1 MMQSG
6 WRVPEEKRGLFKE
19 PLGAFVT
26 VDELR
31 NNNANMTI
39 TVGDVVSL
47 TMWREGLIPDLSIY
61 DGRTERRE
69 MTEFATLVEE
79 RGLEETVVRNPAGMI
94 TRELD
99 EAVENA
105 LTTRD
110 HRLIRVEGEEDLA
123 LMPCILHA
131 PVGAVIIYGWPGKG
145 MMALTTDEAVKDKT
159 EQLWKEMEE
168 LE

>member
-1 MMQSG
+1 MPGG

-19 PLGAFVT
+19 PIGVFVT
-26 VDELR
+26 ADDLK
-31 NNNANMTI
+31 NNNANKTI

-47 TMWREGLIPDLSIY
+47 TMWREGLIPDLAIY

-69 MTEFATLVEE
+69 MTEFATLVDEL
-79 RGLEETVVRNPAGMI
+79 GLEEEVVPNPAGTI

-99 EAVENA
+99 EAVANA
-105 LTTRD
+105 LNSCGN
-110 HRLIRVEGEEDLA
+110 RLIRVEGEEDLA

-131 PVGAVIIYGWPGKG
+131 PEGSVIVYGWPGKG
-145 MMALTTDEAVKDKT
+145 MMAIATDEAVRIKT
-159 EQLWKEMEE
+159 ETLWKEMEE